1 MPSRIEP
8 LFIENPPD
16 TLSDRVT
23 ELTLAASQLGVGLH
37 PETHRSLAHLVRAV
51 NCYYSNRI
59 EGHNTSLRDIE
70 RALSEDFDVD
80 DQRRNLQ
87 LEAMAHIRLQ
97 QQIDQMYRGGSL
109 PEPSSIEFLQFLHRE
124 FYRDAS
130 DEMLTLE
137 DGSLLVPGE
146 IRKRDVKVGHHTAPS
161 HESVP
166 ELIDYFSRRYASG
179 GMGAHSRILALAAAH
194 HRLLYIHPFADGNGR
209 VARLMSH
216 AMILRAQV
224 GSSGLWSISRG
235 MARGLANRDDY
246 KLKLSGADNDRLN
259 DLDGRGA
266 LSRKYLIEFTEWF
279 LDVCLDQIAF
289 MSKLFELGDLK
300 GRLHDYG
307 RSVGLSDPARHL
319 LDRVLIAGEM
329 PRGEAPRVTGLSERA
344 ARSALRELIDVG
356 LVRSE
361 TPKTPVFLVFPSQA
375 VEDLFPRLVR

>member
-1 MPSRIEP
+1 
-8 LFIENPPD
+8 
-16 TLSDRVT
+16 
-23 ELTLAASQLGVGLH
+23 
-37 PETHRSLAHLVRAV
+37 
-51 NCYYSNRI
+51 
-59 EGHNTSLRDIE
+59 
-70 RALSEDFDVD
+70 
-80 DQRRNLQ
+80 
-87 LEAMAHIRLQ
+87 
-97 QQIDQMYRGGSL
+97 
-109 PEPSSIEFLQFLHRE
+109 
-124 FYRDAS
+124 
-130 DEMLTLE
+130 
-137 DGSLLVPGE
+137 
-146 IRKRDVKVGHHTAPS
+146 
-161 HESVP
+161 
-166 ELIDYFSRRYASG
+166 
-179 GMGAHSRILALAAAH
+179 MGAHSRILALAAAH

-235 MARGLANRDDY
+235 MARGLQNRDDY

-300 GRLHDYG
+300 GRLHDYA